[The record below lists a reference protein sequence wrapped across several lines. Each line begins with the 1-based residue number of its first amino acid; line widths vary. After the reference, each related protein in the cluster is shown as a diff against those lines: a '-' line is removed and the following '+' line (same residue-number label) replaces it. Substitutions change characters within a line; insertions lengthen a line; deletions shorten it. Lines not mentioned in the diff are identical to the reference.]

1 MDPLESSS
9 SGWWA
14 LRGYPAYWTC
24 QEQTKATAQLHT
36 GHVVVPVRLYLSAVP
51 FPDLIWMIYPSSAC
65 SRGLDWLLC
74 ASQQDEQM
82 CWCPVQRA
90 VLLSPS
96 PFCFPLQAK
105 VEASGHV
112 STRTWRFKHHP
123 ACSLPWQCLPWRRT
137 GFQVHVLLLGLI
149 KLPQVPLGNR
159 IPQVYLNGVFFLFFF
174 FFSVI
179 PRTNKMS
186 FSAYL
191 HTDTEQG
198 LIMFPYHCPSLISCV
213 WTEL

>member
-51 FPDLIWMIYPSSAC
+51 FPDLICMIYPSSAC

-105 VEASGHV
+105 VEASGHI
-112 STRTWRFKHHP
+112 STRTCVSSITQP
-123 ACSLPWQCLPWRRT
+123 AASPGSACPGGGWGTKYMCC
-137 GFQVHVLLLGLI
+137 FLG
-149 KLPQVPLGNR
+149 
-159 IPQVYLNGVFFLFFF
+159 
-174 FFSVI
+174 
-179 PRTNKMS
+179 
-186 FSAYL
+186 
-191 HTDTEQG
+191 
-198 LIMFPYHCPSLISCV
+198 
-213 WTEL
+213 W